1 MDEFEVGFL
10 YRLTTGCNI
19 SYILHKLVSS
29 IVLYDYDF

>member
-19 SYILHKLVSS
+19 SYIFAQTGKLHSFVRL
-29 IVLYDYDF
+29 